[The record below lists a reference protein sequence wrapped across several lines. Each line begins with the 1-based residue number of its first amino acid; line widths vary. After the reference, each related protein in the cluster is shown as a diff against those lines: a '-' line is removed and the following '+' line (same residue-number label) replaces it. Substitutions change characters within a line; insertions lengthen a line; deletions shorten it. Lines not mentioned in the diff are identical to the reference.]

1 MPNIKISQLPA
12 ATTKLPCS
20 ELAVVV
26 KSGVDRKCLRTPF
39 QLQPARWMIALTCT
53 GVHAPPRA
61 VGIPRAA
68 KARATPRS
76 DLMPLL

>member
-26 KSGVDRKCLRTPF
+26 KSGIDKKVLRRSATEN
-39 QLQPARWMIALTCT
+39 ARCT
-53 GVHAPPRA
+53 VRHAA
-61 VGIPRAA
+61 CCS
-68 KARATPRS
+68 TPRGS
-76 DLMPLL
+76 

>member
-26 KSGVDRKCLRTPF
+26 KSGVDKHPF
-39 QLQPARWMIALTCT
+39 VAQPDMRCVARSMA
-53 GVHAPPRA
+53 
-61 VGIPRAA
+61 
-68 KARATPRS
+68 
-76 DLMPLL
+76 